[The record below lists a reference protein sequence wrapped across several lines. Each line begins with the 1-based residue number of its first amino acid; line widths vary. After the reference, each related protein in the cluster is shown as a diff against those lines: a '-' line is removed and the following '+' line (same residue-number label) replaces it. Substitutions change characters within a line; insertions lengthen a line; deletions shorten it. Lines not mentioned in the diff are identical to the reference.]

1 MPSRHIVIIEDE
13 DILREVLVKKFIHEG
28 FRVDSAT
35 NGEDGLALI
44 QSARPDVVLL
54 DILMPKMNGYEV
66 LKNLQ
71 ATGDKLPP
79 IIIIS
84 NSGQPI
90 EVDKAVSLG
99 AIDFIIKAQITPEEV
114 YLKVNKIFEPK
125 IQKPKTQVQNDE
137 SQEADTKIS
146 KKSNG
151 EYRILLV
158 EDDQF
163 LRDLLAGKLK
173 REGFDVTACVDG
185 QEGLRTIQKQKPDLV
200 LLDIILPGLDGFNV
214 LQQVRFSADKQVSEV
229 PIVLLS
235 NLGQDSDVAKGKKLG
250 ANDYLIKANLTIDDI
265 IKKIRKFLK

>member
-1 MPSRHIVIIEDE
+1 
-13 DILREVLVKKFIHEG
+13 
-28 FRVDSAT
+28 
-35 NGEDGLALI
+35 
-44 QSARPDVVLL
+44 
-54 DILMPKMNGYEV
+54 V
-66 LKNLQ
+66 LKHLQ
-71 ATGDKLPP
+71 ATGEKLPP

-99 AIDFIIKAQITPEEV
+99 AVDYVVKADITPEEV
-114 YLKVNKIFEPK
+114 VLKVNKIFEPK
-125 IQKPKTQVQNDE
+125 IQKPKTETQDE
-137 SQEADTKIS
+137 EIQEEDVVTS
-146 KKSNG
+146 KRSNG
-151 EYRILLV
+151 EYRVLLV

-163 LRDLLAGKLK
+163 LRDLLAGKLR
-173 REGFDVTACVDG
+173 REGFEVTACVDG

-214 LQQVRFSADKQVSEV
+214 LQQVRFSADKKVSKV

-250 ANDYLIKANLTIDDI
+250 ASDYLIKANLTIDEI